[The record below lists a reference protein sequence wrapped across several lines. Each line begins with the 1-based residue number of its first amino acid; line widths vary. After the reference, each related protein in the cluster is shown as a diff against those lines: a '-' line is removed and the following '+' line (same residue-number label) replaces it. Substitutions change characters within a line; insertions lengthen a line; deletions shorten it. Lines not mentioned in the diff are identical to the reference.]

1 MSLAV
6 FFHHRFSVIAF
17 PSLHSLI
24 FISALFEMNPMK
36 RLLFFVS
43 IAALSLSFAACKS
56 ASNNES
62 ANTSQPAATP
72 AAEFTPPPG
81 SEEISEATLRS
92 EERRVG
98 KECGARW
105 APGHGE
111 EEGDEALHGHA
122 ERTQGRCD
130 K

>member
-1 MSLAV
+1 MSRAAIL
-6 FFHHRFSVIAF
+6 HRRFSVIAF
-17 PSLHSLI
+17 PSSHSLI

-81 SEEISEATLRS
+81 SEEISEAILQKDVQQNPDDPTAHSNL
-92 EERRVG
+92 G
-98 KECGARW
+98 TIYFA
-105 APGHGE
+105 
-111 EEGDEALHGHA
+111 EG
-122 ERTQGRCD
+122 
-130 K
+130 